1 MILDE
6 AVAKDL
12 DDEVDVELGRELLRV
27 QKCQLRAKL
36 RLGGFQPARLGTV
49 KIRLVARN
57 PAPEDIFWAQN
68 AVYCE
73 QTAQYHVWGAHKS
86 AGGYELSKPEV
97 VFAVSRWLE

>member
-1 MILDE
+1 MIVE
-6 AVAKDL
+6 KAVAKDL

-27 QKCQLRAKL
+27 QKCRLHAKL
-36 RLGGFQPARLGTV
+36 RLGGSQPARLGTV

-86 AGGYELSKPEV
+86 EGGYELSKPEV